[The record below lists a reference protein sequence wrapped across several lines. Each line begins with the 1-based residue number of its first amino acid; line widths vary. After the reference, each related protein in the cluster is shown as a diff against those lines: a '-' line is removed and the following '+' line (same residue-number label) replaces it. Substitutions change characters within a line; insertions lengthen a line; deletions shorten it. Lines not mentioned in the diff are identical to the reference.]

1 MATTLQDVS
10 SQLMKPA
17 KDLAEWN
24 FPLAQVLEDYYAL
37 LENPC
42 DLNFGEAALVIQNS
56 ANVYVRRVEYLFQET
71 SAINQSINSHEQEQS
86 DSTETNQRKY
96 KTKSKIDFSNFDL
109 IDFAKEI
116 NKNINSKPMKEE
128 KKIKL
133 LSQRYPQ
140 LENITRNKFSLE
152 IVDVNGE
159 IIGKKYDFRCNQ
171 QLSTSKMLVEEITPN
186 EFIEKQIN
194 NNIPEILDTYL
205 EVVNAFDSDSE
216 YDDTFQDASV
226 FSPAQESGYGSM
238 ISSSDAVTPS
248 SRDLSDFSHTINES
262 IRDPKDALMSSN
274 EASTESDKNLI
285 SESERIDTNNKNE
298 SENSQ
303 SADDN
308 LIKCKTPELNLIT
321 DKPSRIRDSIETD
334 AGYKSGDP
342 EDIQQQNPVPPKK
355 IRRVTRSSIINELNE
370 STWKPIPFD
379 ESVPEKLPKSRSEFK
394 LPCHISLLK
403 CHSKPRKK
411 KFDNLIKRRNLK
423 RYLLKE
429 NNKTK
434 DKNISECDKK
444 KLLQYSSS
452 KLASYYMKEEID
464 ELQKIIDLC
473 FNSKSQINGCNYQPV
488 ENSNMDLLGF
498 GMQLKEFNNDIVN
511 NSKSPQKFVDK
522 LRIIDDQYV
531 NFQLSPPLEASCSY
545 TPPHSPA
552 YSTHF
557 ESLNEPDDFTDDL
570 TNIEEN
576 EITHQQRIEE
586 KMKELQREFD
596 NRNERQE
603 ETKKWYE
610 TVEALKAAERRA
622 TFHVH
627 QYEKRILSTLKTEPS
642 HQMSFQ
648 SITTQ
653 QEPEDIARLFVA
665 SLHLAN
671 TYNVQINVV
680 QSNEKSHV
688 NVSLL
693 KEDSKHRM

>member
-1 MATTLQDVS
+1 MAATLQDVS

-24 FPLAQVLEDYYAL
+24 FPLAQVLEDYYTL

-71 SAINQSINSHEQEQS
+71 SAINQSINNHEQEKS
-86 DSTETNQRKY
+86 DSAETNQRKC
-96 KTKSKIDFSNFDL
+96 KTKSKIDFNNFEL
-109 IDFAKEI
+109 IDFAKEM
-116 NKNINSKPMKEE
+116 NKNINLKPMKEE

-171 QLSTSKMLVEEITPN
+171 QLSMSKMLVEEITPN

-194 NNIPEILDTYL
+194 NDIPELLETYS

-216 YDDTFQDASV
+216 YDDTFRDTSV

-248 SRDLSDFSHTINES
+248 SRDLSDFSQTINES
-262 IRDPKDALMSSN
+262 VRDPKDMLITPN

-285 SESERIDTNNKNE
+285 SEPEQIKTNNKNE
-298 SENSQ
+298 SETLQ
-303 SADDN
+303 STDDN
-308 LIKCKTPELNLIT
+308 LIKSKTVELNLIT

-334 AGYKSGDP
+334 AGYTSGDP

-355 IRRVTRSSIINELNE
+355 IRRVTRSSVINELNE
-370 STWKPIPFD
+370 NTWKPIPFNG
-379 ESVPEKLPKSRSEFK
+379 SVPEKLPKSRSEFK

-403 CHSKPRKK
+403 CHSRPRKK
-411 KFDNLIKRRNLK
+411 KSDNSIKRRDLK
-423 RYLLKE
+423 RYLLEENKE
-429 NNKTK
+429 IKDNNTG
-434 DKNISECDKK
+434 ECDKK
-444 KLLQYSSS
+444 KLLLYSPS
-452 KLASYYMKEEID
+452 KPASYYMKEEID
-464 ELQKIIDLC
+464 ELQKMIDLC
-473 FNSKSQINGCNYQPV
+473 FKSKSQIDGCNYRAV
-488 ENSNMDLLGF
+488 ENTNMDLLGF
-498 GMQLKEFNNDIVN
+498 ELQLKEFNNDIVK
-511 NSKSPQKFVDK
+511 NSETPQKFVEQ
-522 LRIIDDQYV
+522 LRVIDDKCV
-531 NFQLSPPLEASCSY
+531 NFRLSPPPEASCSY

-557 ESLNEPDDFTDDL
+557 DSLNEPDDFADEL
-570 TNIEEN
+570 TNIEQN
-576 EITHQQRIEE
+576 EKTHQQRIED

-642 HQMSFQ
+642 HQMNFQ
-648 SITTQ
+648 SITAQ
-653 QEPEDIARLFVA
+653 QEPDDIARLFVA

-688 NVSLL
+688 NLSLL
-693 KEDSKHRM
+693 NEDSKHRT